1 MASLTSPVE
10 KNNLHLYR
18 RKAKK
23 DDDDEN
29 MAKQEVT
36 KKEESDDDDDASDV
50 GGTNGASAVGEEADV
65 RDVIYKLEFLAWP
78 PKNKVS

>member
-1 MASLTSPVE
+1 MK

-23 DDDDEN
+23 DDDDDEN

-36 KKEESDDDDDASDV
+36 KKEESDDDDASDV